1 LRELTDWVYAQ
12 CYFNPTDIT
21 QDAFLAILIKA
32 EASIPISVSDMIFPG
47 RRITLPIVLDD
58 SWNREALERYM
69 RSTRDKAVYLPS
81 NIQYLADNNGLEGG
95 AQEVLQK
102 LVLSDWVSL

>member
-1 LRELTDWVYAQ
+1 
-12 CYFNPTDIT
+12 
-21 QDAFLAILIKA
+21 
-32 EASIPISVSDMIFPG
+32 
-47 RRITLPIVLDD
+47 
-58 SWNREALERYM
+58 M